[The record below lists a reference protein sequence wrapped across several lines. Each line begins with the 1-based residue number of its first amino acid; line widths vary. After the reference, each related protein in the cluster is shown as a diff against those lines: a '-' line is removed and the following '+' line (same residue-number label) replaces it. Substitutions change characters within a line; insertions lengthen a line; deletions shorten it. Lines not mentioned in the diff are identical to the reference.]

1 MHANLVTAPVRAT
14 LLSGR
19 VSLAPF
25 VHPASSTGLYQS
37 VSCKSARPAST
48 VATQLQRLSARPTPR
63 SSTPFLIPYTT
74 SLRANSTDASAS
86 ASAATRNEAAKL
98 DWNSFFKLRASRRRY
113 SLASSV
119 ISSMASTVVGVQV
132 LSNQDLEHFGAQVMG
147 LDPFVVLGMATAACG
162 AVGWLVGPFVGNA
175 VWGLVYRRYK
185 PSVVIKEKEFYDRIK
200 RFRVDP
206 SSNSIA
212 NPVPDYYGEKIGSVQ
227 GYRQWLKDQ
236 RAYNRKRRHFIL

>member
-19 VSLAPF
+19 VSLALF

-63 SSTPFLIPYTT
+63 PSTPLPIIYTAP
-74 SLRANSTDASAS
+74 LRANSTDASSS

-185 PSVVIKEKEFYDRIK
+185 PSVVIVSASADEF
-200 RFRVDP
+200 
-206 SSNSIA
+206 
-212 NPVPDYYGEKIGSVQ
+212 GWQ
-227 GYRQWLKDQ
+227 
-236 RAYNRKRRHFIL
+236 